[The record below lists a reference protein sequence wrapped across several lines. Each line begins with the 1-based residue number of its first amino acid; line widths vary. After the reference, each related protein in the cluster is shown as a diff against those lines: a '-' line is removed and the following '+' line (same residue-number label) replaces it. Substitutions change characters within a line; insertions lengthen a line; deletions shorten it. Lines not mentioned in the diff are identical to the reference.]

1 MKESACAHGQ
11 AHLFPLFPHYCEAVA
26 PPPPPHTHT
35 HRQTAL
41 EALGAWPGGLHMGG
55 GVNTDNARMYLEAG
69 ASHVIVT
76 SFVFRE
82 GRLDEERLRELVRG
96 RGGEE
101 RRMERDG
108 RCRALLVNVGRA

>member
-1 MKESACAHGQ
+1 
-11 AHLFPLFPHYCEAVA
+11 
-26 PPPPPHTHT
+26 
-35 HRQTAL
+35 
-41 EALGAWPGGLHMGG
+41 MGG
-55 GVNTDNARMYLEAG
+55 GVNTDNACMYLEAG

-108 RCRALLVNVGRA
+108 RCRALLVNVAGHDHGSAR

>member
-1 MKESACAHGQ
+1 MNLKILWPGQ
-11 AHLFPLFPHYCEAVA
+11 FPLFLTVPHLLI
-26 PPPPPHTHT
+26 PHLCVVLPYP
-35 HRQTAL
+35 RQTAL
-41 EALGAWPGGLHMGG
+41 EALGAWPGGMHMGG

-96 RGGEE
+96 ASMLGGGGREE
-101 RRMERDG
+101 DG
-108 RCRALLVNVGRA
+108 MGWPAS

>member
-1 MKESACAHGQ
+1 
-11 AHLFPLFPHYCEAVA
+11 
-26 PPPPPHTHT
+26 
-35 HRQTAL
+35 
-41 EALGAWPGGLHMGG
+41 MGG

-96 RGGEE
+96 R
-101 RRMERDG
+101 
-108 RCRALLVNVGRA
+108 VH